1 MFPFQSLFPFKDIMQ
16 QWMKQSG
23 ESSSIEKFVQESIS
37 KSMSTSLDFFQ
48 NNASVLNRAI
58 HENQVSQGG
67 ENSFGEQAKPDELT
81 PTIFDSHDH
90 VYVKF
95 RMKDPSNLSN
105 VKIFHTSNQIIIEGY
120 PNKDSYHMFALP
132 ELVKKKGSSTSY
144 KDEFLQIKLPKA
156 TDMQYT
162 EIDVQPME

>member
-1 MFPFQSLFPFKDIMQ
+1 MQ
-16 QWMKQSG
+16 QWMKHSG

-37 KSMSTSLDFFQ
+37 KSMSTSLDYMQ
-48 NNASVLNRAI
+48 NNASVLNQAI
-58 HENQVSQGG
+58 HGYQVSQEG
-67 ENSFGEQAKPDELT
+67 EVFVGDQTKPSELT

-95 RMKDPSNLSN
+95 RMKDPSKLTNI
-105 VKIFHTSNQIIIEGY
+105 KIFHTSNQIIIEGY

-162 EIDVQPME
+162 EIDVPPME